1 MQMKRVTTMKGIL
14 IWNCNSIR
22 YLIQTMGSRTKFF
35 LEILAT
41 LASWCKNLKIS
52 YSSFCMQLHL
62 LFWSVCI
69 SYFLICPSNNSHFI
83 EIIINKSQAFRI
95 SNIKYVWISLVCY
108 EVTKER
114 VQLTHYRLLYSHYH
128 VLWLIYVLHAAIP
141 LYIEEFDWWYT
152 K

>member
-1 MQMKRVTTMKGIL
+1 MACKTDYTIHDKTICIIFWNCYLSFRQVNKTIRDNSLMQMKRVTTMKGIL

-69 SYFLICPSNNSHFI
+69 SHFIIRSSNNPYFMNN
-83 EIIINKSQAFRI
+83 IINKSQATRI
-95 SNIKYVWISLVCY
+95 SNIKYV
-108 EVTKER
+108 
-114 VQLTHYRLLYSHYH
+114 
-128 VLWLIYVLHAAIP
+128 
-141 LYIEEFDWWYT
+141 
-152 K
+152 